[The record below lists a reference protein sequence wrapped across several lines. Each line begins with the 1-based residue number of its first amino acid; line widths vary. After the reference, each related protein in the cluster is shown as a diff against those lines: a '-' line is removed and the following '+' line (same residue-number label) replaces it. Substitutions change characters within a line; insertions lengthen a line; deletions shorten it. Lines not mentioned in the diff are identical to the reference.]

1 MSIQPLATVKAH
13 LSQLVEAAV
22 TTHEHVVITRNGTPA
37 AVLVSYE
44 EWERVV
50 DTLQV
55 LSEPDTLQDLAD
67 ADTDC
72 AEGHLLSA
80 DEVAASLAARRRADG

>member
-1 MSIQPLATVKAH
+1 MPVQPLATVKAH

-37 AVLVSYE
+37 AVLISYE

-50 DTLQV
+50 DTLQIM
-55 LSEPDTLQDLAD
+55 SEPDTLRDLAE
-67 ADTDC
+67 ADIDR
-72 AEGHLLSA
+72 AEGHLVPA
-80 DEVAASLAARRRADG
+80 DDVVAAIAARRRSAG